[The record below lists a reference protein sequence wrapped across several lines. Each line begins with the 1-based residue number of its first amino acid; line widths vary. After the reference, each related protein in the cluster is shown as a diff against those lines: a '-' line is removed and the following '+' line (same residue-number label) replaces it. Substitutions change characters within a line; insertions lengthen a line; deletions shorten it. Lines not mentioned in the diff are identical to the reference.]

1 MDVKV
6 QRPLN
11 ELTATEIAAK
21 IAAGATTC
29 EAVTRDCVARI
40 AARDGVV
47 KAWVNFDADL
57 AIAQARAL
65 DTGPRR
71 GPLHGV
77 PIGLK
82 DTIDTFDMP
91 TEMGSPIYRGNR
103 PRADAAC
110 VALLRRAGAVILGKT
125 ATCEFAGS
133 TPPETTNPHNPAHT
147 PGGSS
152 SGSAAAVADG
162 MVPAALGTQTGGS
175 VLRPSSFCGIF
186 GYKPTYNTFNKIG
199 VWPAADS
206 IDTIGWLG
214 RSLDDIE
221 SLTAVLRMQSPQPP
235 RMLGTAPRI
244 GLCRTEIWDTAQD
257 ETRIAV
263 ESAAQKLGNA
273 GATVH
278 EIELPQAFAGMHA
291 IARST
296 VNYYER
302 AACMAFAWD
311 HQREALSPQMRAYI
325 ENGLKISRDEYVAAL
340 RRIDECR
347 KLLPAVFANFDVLLV
362 PCVPGEAPKGLASTG
377 DPNMQA
383 IWTALHAPAMTL
395 PTHRGPNNLPV
406 GIQLVAQRYD
416 DDRLF
421 ACARWI
427 WDKIG
432 APEVIGVRGD
442 QR

>member
-1 MDVKV
+1 MDAKV

-11 ELTATEIAAK
+11 ELSATEIAAK
-21 IAAGATTC
+21 ITTGETTC
-29 EAVTRDCVARI
+29 EAVTRDCLAHI
-40 AARDGVV
+40 AARDDVV
-47 KAWVNFDADL
+47 KAWVNFDPDL

-65 DTGPRR
+65 DAAPRR

-91 TEMGSPIYRGNR
+91 TEMGSPLYRGNQ

-133 TPPETTNPHNPAHT
+133 APPETTNPHNPAHT

-152 SGSAAAVADG
+152 SGSAAAVADD

-214 RSLDDIE
+214 RSIDDIE
-221 SLTAVLRMQSPQPP
+221 LLSAVLRMQAPEPP

-244 GLCRTEIWDTAQD
+244 GLCRTEIWNTAQD
-257 ETRIAV
+257 ETRTAV
-263 ESAAQKLGNA
+263 ETAAQKLGNA
-273 GATVH
+273 GATVRD
-278 EIELPQAFAGMHA
+278 IELPQAFTGMHA

-296 VNYYER
+296 INYYER

-311 HQREALSPQMRAYI
+311 HQREALSPQMRGYI
-325 ENGLKISRDEYVAAL
+325 ENGLRISCDEYVAAL
-340 RRIDECR
+340 RRVDECR
-347 KLLPAVFANFDVLLV
+347 SLLSGVFDEFDVLLT
-362 PCVPGEAPKGLASTG
+362 PCVPGEALKGLASTG
-377 DPNMQA
+377 DPAMQA
-383 IWTALHAPAMTL
+383 IWTALHTPSMTL
-395 PTHRGPNNLPV
+395 PSHRGPNNLPV

-416 DDRLF
+416 DDRLL
-421 ACARWI
+421 ASARWI

-432 APEVIGVRGD
+432 APEMVGVR
-442 QR
+442 RSS